1 MKGAGRASFR
11 FPSRLLLTGVIHTV
25 AHRLPL
31 PSPMIIT
38 FLGTKGGTGT
48 TTLAVNCAADLRR
61 LTNRPTLIADVKA
74 GPGDVAVFLGL
85 RPRYSIVDLID
96 QLGWTDRALAVRF
109 TAEHDCGLH
118 VLAAS
123 DGFGRPSS
131 RDAEP
136 VEHTLRAYSSLYDFV
151 VVDAGSTFNAC
162 AAAALTVSDVVM
174 LVANP
179 DVPCLRNLQR
189 YGDALR
195 LAGVAPERVR
205 IVLNRTSENGV
216 LPAGQIEKVLSRQID
231 YQVPSDY
238 RTVAAAVNTGVP
250 VSCLRTTELHTQIT
264 AMARALVGPK
274 LAVSA

>member
-1 MKGAGRASFR
+1 
-11 FPSRLLLTGVIHTV
+11 
-25 AHRLPL
+25 
-31 PSPMIIT
+31 MIVT

-61 LTNRPTLIADVKA
+61 VSNRPTLIADVKT

-85 RPRYSIVDLID
+85 RPRYCIVDLID
-96 QLGWTDRALAVRF
+96 QLGWMDRALAARF
-109 TAEHDCGLH
+109 TCEHKSGVH

-131 RDAEP
+131 RDAEA
-136 VEHTLRAYSSLYDFV
+136 VEQTLRTFATFYDYV
-151 VVDAGSTFNAC
+151 VADAGSTLTSNT
-162 AAAALTVSDVVM
+162 AAALTSSDVVM

-205 IVLNRTSENGV
+205 IVLNRTSDSGV
-216 LPAGQIEKVLSRQID
+216 LPAGQIEKVLSRRID
-231 YQVPSDY
+231 YQVTSDY
-238 RTVAAAVNTGVP
+238 RTVATAINTGVP
-250 VSCLRTTELHTQIT
+250 LSALRESELHAQIT
-264 AMARALVGPK
+264 AIARSLCGPK